1 MAPTQQTAQ
10 VYITNATDGNAK
22 ISLWHE
28 NSTNG
33 QQTDIWDAAP
43 GERVGPLTVHFE
55 TGWQVGFVHDYWAAE
70 LVVLDGPHRG
80 MYQSSGVLRY
90 SDWKE
95 CQLRKRDASQTLNFT
110 VSTGEF
116 NINLPSGGCST
127 PMNPAEVV
135 TAQICVKNNASG
147 TATITLYHNNS
158 MPNGTQNASWSSI
171 PKAGVTDYLT
181 VPFQVGLSSAL
192 ILDYWAVELVVE
204 DGPNT
209 GVYQSGSF
217 LSNWTECQLWKV
229 DAAKLTFAVDQARFY
244 INTNSRPQGS
254 SSMRL
259 ISPYARIGHVFVLML
274 ENHSFDNIFAFS
286 GIQGLAGHV
295 ATASDS
301 NSDGQQS
308 YPAASP
314 APTSMPTDPGHEFLD
329 TLEQLAGPAAG
340 YVSGKPYPPIVNTGF
355 VANYATT
362 TSEWVRSLITGKPYP
377 YSPSYP
383 SNRLPN
389 SSEVGDVM
397 KCFDTPNQLP
407 VIHQLA
413 TEFAVC
419 YQWFSSLPGPT
430 WPNRFF
436 VHGASSGG
444 WDDSPTEL
452 QMGAWETPGGGFVY
466 PSGASIFDRLDHADV
481 GWRVYVDEDGPV
493 AGGIPQAAALHG
505 ITWKVNTN
513 KFSDFA
519 SDLQG
524 PYPYPYTFIEPNYG
538 DSSSGSYQ
546 GGSSQHPMDGVHGG
560 EALIKAT
567 YEAIRNS
574 PLWDRSLLILTYD
587 EHGGLYDSGTPGVAP
602 SPGDGSPV
610 NSGPN
615 THGFTFDHYGVR
627 VPAVV
632 VSPLIPPD
640 SVDGTVYDH
649 TSVLA
654 TVEKLY
660 GLTPLTQRD
669 KQANDVLGLLS
680 LPTPRTDCPTTLKG
694 PAATESSRA
703 ALSEAAQIDV
713 GEQPL
718 PSEGNLIGFLAVV
731 VKTDL
736 ELSDGSEAQTSA
748 IIERFKGIRT
758 TGEARDY
765 IEEVSAKA
773 EAAAAREERPTA
785 KATPRH
791 LP

>member
-10 VYITNATDGNAK
+10 VYVTNAADGHAK
-22 ISLWHE
+22 ISVWHE

-33 QQTDIWDAAP
+33 VQTATWDAAP

-55 TGWQVGFVHDYWAAE
+55 TGWQVGAVLDYWAAE

-95 CQLRKRDASQTLNFT
+95 CQLRKADASRTLNLT
-110 VSTGEF
+110 VSTGVF

-127 PMNPAEVV
+127 PMNPAPVV
-135 TAQICVKNNASG
+135 TAQICVKNDASG
-147 TATITLYHNNS
+147 TATITLYHNNA

-171 PKAGVTDYLT
+171 PKGGVTGYLT

-192 ILDYWAVELVVE
+192 ILDYWGIELVVE
-204 DGPNT
+204 DGPDA
-209 GVYQSGSF
+209 GVYQSGS
-217 LSNWTECQLWKV
+217 LVSNWTECQLWEV
-229 DAAKLTFAVDQARFY
+229 DAAKLTFAVDQKRFS

-254 SSMRL
+254 SSMRR

-274 ENHSFDNIFAFS
+274 ENHSFDNIFAYS

-301 NSDGQQS
+301 NSYGGQS
-308 YPAASP
+308 YPVGSP
-314 APTSMPTDPGHEFLD
+314 APTGMPTDPGHEFLD
-329 TLEQLAGPAAG
+329 TLEQLAGPGAV

-362 TSEWVRSLITGKPYP
+362 ETEWVLNPFTGQPYP
-377 YSPSYP
+377 YGPSYP
-383 SNRLPN
+383 SNRLPTR
-389 SSEVGDVM
+389 SEVGDVM

-444 WDDSPTEL
+444 WDDSPTTT
-452 QMGAWETPGGGFVY
+452 QMVAWETVSGFIY
-466 PSGASIFDRLDHADV
+466 PSKASIFDRLNNADL
-481 GWRVYVDEDGPV
+481 GWRIYNDEDGPIS
-493 AGGIPQAAALHG
+493 AGSVPQVAALKG
-505 ITWKVNTN
+505 ITWKINTN
-513 KFSDFA
+513 RFYDFA

-538 DSSSGSYQ
+538 DSGSGSYE

-587 EHGGLYDSGTPGVAP
+587 EHGGFYDSGTPGAAP
-602 SPGDGSPV
+602 PPGDGSPV

-615 THGFTFDHYGVR
+615 KHGFTFDHYGVR

-640 SVDGTVYDH
+640 TVDGTVYDH

-660 GLTPLTQRD
+660 GVTPLTQRD
-669 KQANDVLGLLS
+669 KHANDVLACSLS
-680 LPTPRTDCPTTLKG
+680 RPRG
-694 PAATESSRA
+694 
-703 ALSEAAQIDV
+703 
-713 GEQPL
+713 
-718 PSEGNLIGFLAVV
+718 
-731 VKTDL
+731 
-736 ELSDGSEAQTSA
+736 
-748 IIERFKGIRT
+748 RT
-758 TGEARDY
+758 AR
-765 IEEVSAKA
+765 
-773 EAAAAREERPTA
+773 RR
-785 KATPRH
+785 
-791 LP
+791 